1 MKKNFILFVLLFLI
15 GNVVFAAAPTVPS
28 SNLSFSSLD
37 GSQFS
42 VGYTTGNGTS
52 RIAVMK
58 EGSPVTGVP
67 VNGTDYT
74 VNSVFGTAAS
84 KFTADGEYVVAKT
97 SWNSFSVTNLK
108 PGTTYYVAIFEYNGS
123 GASTQYLMLPLT
135 GSQSTV
141 VAPTTQT
148 YAIATTATTGNT
160 ITLNWSKGNGSGR
173 LIIARKGSAVSATP
187 TDLANYYAADNVF
200 GNGTKLATDN
210 YVVYKST
217 GTTTTI
223 KGLEPN
229 TTYYFSFFE
238 YNGITYPVHL
248 LPGAAYSAVTYAGP
262 TVAPISPGFN
272 YIEGNRMTIAVTQ
285 GNGTHR
291 LFIAKKNDPVTAV
304 PVNGVTYTA
313 NAAFGTAGAEIAPGE
328 FVVATTTGNSINVTN
343 LEPNTVYH
351 FRVYE
356 YDVDNA
362 GNTYYLTSSY
372 AAKSGST
379 ATTPTTIASDF
390 KTLSLTGSSA
400 TIGFTP
406 GNGNYR
412 MVLMKAG
419 TPVDA
424 SPADLVKYIG
434 NSNFGSGTQLGTGNY
449 VVNWGM
455 NGAQTTLNNLQ
466 PGVTYYMSVYEFRGY
481 DYPVYSASG
490 GTHSFTIPLEP
501 TAASTSPWTAF
512 VDGASF
518 RLVWNSGNGSRRIV
532 VAKKGSAVTG
542 KPVDGTTYTANGAF
556 GTAGTEMAPGEFVVY
571 DGNYYSCDLA
581 NLEIGAT
588 YYFAVY
594 EYNVGVSGPDYL
606 TTSWLAASG
615 ATSTWPTAPTAIS
628 SVSGLQ
634 ATQATINYTKG
645 NGANCIFIMKQGSA
659 VNVTPQD
666 MVKYTAN
673 TSFGTSSTQISDGN
687 YVVAST
693 GGGWPFTVTNLRPNT
708 TYYISAFE
716 YNGSVQPAYLLSSPG
731 TYSFTTPDVPGAT
744 VPTTAASSALINNVD
759 GNKFT
764 FKWTNGNGEKR
775 IVVMKQGSA
784 VSFVPANTISYTANA
799 SFGSGTDLGGGQYVV
814 YNGTGS
820 SVDLTNLLPSA
831 TYHFAVYEYN
841 GTGTLI
847 RYLTATFLNANGST
861 AAAPSAPVTTVNAVA
876 AKGQV
881 NLSWN
886 NGNGSGRLVVMKE
899 GSAVTAVPAD
909 VSVYPAN
916 SVFKNGSQIAAGEY
930 VVYAGNSNMVTVTN
944 LENKTYYF
952 SIYEYNG
959 SAAPVYNSNSFAS
972 GSVVVSS
979 VLPVKLLYFKA
990 QTNNSKVVLNW
1001 ATAQEINNEGFVVER
1016 SMDGLQYLSIAT
1028 IASKGNSSN
1037 TSYYTYT
1044 DDAVVAAKVFYR
1056 LKQVDADGKFT
1067 YSTVVAVSLST
1078 EAKQIS
1084 IYPNPVRDQFKISLP
1099 QTVNDG
1105 IMNVYDSKGTV
1116 VLKQKVVNGQYINS
1130 SRLTSGVYFVN
1141 VEAKG
1146 AVYKTTIIK

>member
-1 MKKNFILFVLLFLI
+1 MKKNFILFVLSFLI
-15 GNVVFAAAPTVPS
+15 GHVVFAAAPTVPS
-28 SNLSFSSLD
+28 SNLSFTSLD
-37 GSQFS
+37 GSQFT
-42 VGYTTGNGTS
+42 VNYTTGNGTS

-58 EGSPVTGVP
+58 EGAPVTGLP

-74 VNSVFGTAAS
+74 INSVFGTAAS

-97 SWNSFSVTNLK
+97 SWNSFSVSNLK

-123 GASTQYLMLPLT
+123 GAGTQYLTLPLT

-160 ITLNWSKGNGSGR
+160 ITLSWSKGNGSGR
-173 LIIARKGSAVSATP
+173 LIIARKGSAVTATP
-187 TDLANYYAADNVF
+187 TDVTSYYAADNVF

-210 YVVYKST
+210 YVVYKGT
-217 GTTTTI
+217 GTSATI

-238 YNGITYPVHL
+238 YNGITYTVHL
-248 LPGAAYSAVTYAGP
+248 LPGTAYSVTTYAGP
-262 TVAPISPGFN
+262 KVAPTSPGFN

-291 LFIAKKNDPVTAV
+291 LFIARKNNPVTAV
-304 PVNGVTYTA
+304 PVNGVAYTA
-313 NAAFGTAGAEIAPGE
+313 NAAFGAAGAEIAPGE
-328 FVVATTTGNSINVTN
+328 FVVATATGNSVNVTN
-343 LEPNTVYH
+343 LEPNTTYH

-362 GNTYYLTSSY
+362 GNTYYLTGSY
-372 AAKSGST
+372 AEKSGST
-379 ATTPTTIASDF
+379 ATTPGTIASNF
-390 KTLSLTGSSA
+390 STTSLTGSSA

-412 MVLMKAG
+412 MVVMKAG
-419 TPVDA
+419 SPVDA
-424 SPADLVKYIG
+424 SPSDLVKYTA
-434 NSNFGSGTQLGTGNY
+434 NSNFGSGAQLGTGNY
-449 VVNWGM
+449 VTNWGM
-455 NGAQTTLNNLQ
+455 NGAQVTVNNLQ
-466 PGVTYYMSVYEFRGY
+466 PGVTYYMSIYEFRGY

-490 GTHSFTIPLEP
+490 GTYSFTIPLEP
-501 TAASTSPWTAF
+501 TTVSTSPWTAF

-518 RLVWNSGNGSRRIV
+518 RLVWTSGNGSRRMV
-532 VAKKGSAVTG
+532 VAKKGSAVTA

-571 DGNYYSCDLA
+571 DGNYYSCDLT

-594 EYNVGVSGPDYL
+594 EYNVGASGPDYL

-645 NGANCIFIMKQGSA
+645 NGASCIFIMKQGSA
-659 VNVTPQD
+659 VNVVPQD
-666 MVKYTAN
+666 MVKYTSS
-673 TSFGTSSTQISDGN
+673 TSFGINTTHISDGN
-687 YVVAST
+687 YVVASAS
-693 GGGWPFTVTNLRPNT
+693 GGWPFTVTNLQPNT

-716 YNGSVQPAYLLSSPG
+716 YNGSAQPAYLLSSPG

-744 VPTTAASSALINNVD
+744 VPTTAASNAAINNVD
-759 GNKFT
+759 GNKFS

-784 VSFVPANTISYTANA
+784 VSFVPANATSYAANA
-799 SFGSGTDLGGGQYVV
+799 SFGSGADLGGGQYVV
-814 YNGTGS
+814 YNGTAS
-820 SVDLTNLLPSA
+820 TVDLTNLLPSTA
-831 TYHFAVYEYN
+831 YYFAVYEYN

-847 RYLTATFLNANGST
+847 RYLTTPFLNASGST
-861 AAAPSAPVTTVNAVA
+861 MAAPSTPVTGVNAVP

-881 NLSWN
+881 TVSWN

-899 GSAVTAVPAD
+899 GSAVSAIPAD
-909 VSVYPAN
+909 LSVYPAS
-916 SVFKNGSQIAAGEY
+916 SVFKSGSQIAAGEY
-930 VVYAGNSNMVTVTN
+930 VVYAGNSNSVTVTN

-959 SAAPVYNSNSFAS
+959 SAAPVYNSTSFAS
-972 GSVVVSS
+972 GSVVVS
-979 VLPVKLLYFKA
+979 VALPVKLLYFKA
-990 QTNNSKVVLNW
+990 QASNDKVILNW
-1001 ATAQEINNEGFVVER
+1001 ATAQEINNEAFIVER
-1016 SMDGLQYLSIAT
+1016 STDGVQYQSMAT
-1028 IASKGNSSN
+1028 LAGKGNSSN

-1044 DDAVVAAKVFYR
+1044 DNAIAGKLYYR
-1056 LKQVDADGKFT
+1056 LKQVDADGRFT
-1067 YSTVVAVSLST
+1067 YSTVVAVSLQN

-1084 IYPNPVRDQFKISLP
+1084 VYPNPVRDQFRLSMP
-1099 QTVNDG
+1099 QAVNEG
-1105 IMNVYDSKGTV
+1105 VLCIYDSKGTI
-1116 VLKQKVVNGQYINS
+1116 VLKQKVANGQYINS
-1130 SRLTSGVYFVN
+1130 SQLAGGVYFVN

-1146 AVYKTTIIK
+1146 AVYKTTIVK

>member
-1 MKKNFILFVLLFLI
+1 MKKNFILFVLSFLI
-15 GNVVFAAAPTVPS
+15 GHVVFAAAPTVPS
-28 SNLSFSSLD
+28 SNLSFTSLD
-37 GSQFS
+37 GSQFT
-42 VGYTTGNGTS
+42 VNYTTGNGTS

-58 EGSPVTGVP
+58 EGSPVTGLP

-74 VNSVFGTAAS
+74 INSVFGTAAS
-84 KFTADGEYVVAKT
+84 KFTADGEYVVAKN
-97 SWNSFSVTNLK
+97 SWNSFSVSNLK

-123 GASTQYLMLPLT
+123 GAGTQYLTLPLT

-160 ITLNWSKGNGSGR
+160 ITLSWSKGNGSGR
-173 LIIARKGSAVSATP
+173 LIIARKGSAVTATP
-187 TDLANYYAADNVF
+187 TDVTSYYAADNVF

-210 YVVYKST
+210 YVVYKGT
-217 GTTTTI
+217 GTSTTI

-248 LPGAAYSAVTYAGP
+248 LPGTAHSAITYAGP

-291 LFIAKKNDPVTAV
+291 LFIARKNNPVTAV
-304 PVNGVTYTA
+304 PVNGVAYTA
-313 NAAFGTAGAEIAPGE
+313 NAAFGAAGAEIAPGE
-328 FVVATTTGNSINVTN
+328 FVVATATGNSVNVTN
-343 LEPNTVYH
+343 LEPNTTYH

-362 GNTYYLTSSY
+362 GNTYYLTGSY
-372 AAKSGST
+372 AEKSGST
-379 ATTPTTIASDF
+379 ATTPGTIASNF
-390 KTLSLTGSSA
+390 STTSLTGSSA

-412 MVLMKAG
+412 MVVMKAG
-419 TPVDA
+419 SPVDA
-424 SPADLVKYIG
+424 SPSDLVKYTA
-434 NSNFGSGTQLGTGNY
+434 NSNFGSGAQLGTGNY
-449 VVNWGM
+449 VTNWGM
-455 NGAQTTLNNLQ
+455 NGAQVTVNNLQ
-466 PGVTYYMSVYEFRGY
+466 PGVTYYMSIYEFRGY

-490 GTHSFTIPLEP
+490 GTYSFTIPLEP
-501 TAASTSPWTAF
+501 TTVSTSPWTAF

-518 RLVWNSGNGSRRIV
+518 RLVWTSGNGSRRMV
-532 VAKKGSAVTG
+532 VAKKGSAVTA

-556 GTAGTEMAPGEFVVY
+556 GTAATEMAPGEFVVY
-571 DGNYYSCDLA
+571 DGNYYSCDLT

-594 EYNVGVSGPDYL
+594 EYNVGAGGPDYL

-615 ATSTWPTAPTAIS
+615 ATSTWPTVPTAIS

-645 NGANCIFIMKQGSA
+645 NGASCIFIMKQGSA
-659 VNVTPQD
+659 VNVVPQD
-666 MVKYTAN
+666 MVKYTSS
-673 TSFGTSSTQISDGN
+673 TSFGINTTHISDGN

-693 GGGWPFTVTNLRPNT
+693 SGGWPFTVTNLQPNT

-716 YNGSVQPAYLLSSPG
+716 YNGSAQPAYLLSSPG

-744 VPTTAASSALINNVD
+744 VPTTAASNAVINNVD

-784 VSFVPANTISYTANA
+784 VSFVPANATSYTANA

-814 YNGTGS
+814 YNGTAS
-820 SVDLTNLLPSA
+820 SVDLTNLLPST
-831 TYHFAVYEYN
+831 TYYFAVYEYN

-847 RYLTATFLNANGST
+847 RYLTTPFLNASGST
-861 AAAPSAPVTTVNAVA
+861 MAAPSAPVTGVNAVP

-881 NLSWN
+881 TVSWN
-886 NGNGSGRLVVMKE
+886 NGNGNGRLVVMKE
-899 GSAVTAVPAD
+899 GSGVSAIPAD
-909 VSVYPAN
+909 LSVYPAS
-916 SVFKNGSQIAAGEY
+916 SVFKSGSQIAAGEY
-930 VVYAGNSNMVTVTN
+930 VVYAGNSNSVTVTN

-959 SAAPVYNSNSFAS
+959 SAAPVYNSTSFAS
-972 GSVVVSS
+972 GSVVVS
-979 VLPVKLLYFKA
+979 VALPVKLLYFKA
-990 QTNNSKVVLNW
+990 QASNDKVILNW
-1001 ATAQEINNEGFVVER
+1001 ATAQEINNEAFIVER
-1016 SMDGLQYLSIAT
+1016 STDGVQYQSMAT
-1028 IASKGNSSN
+1028 LAGKGNSSN

-1044 DDAVVAAKVFYR
+1044 DNAIAGKFYYR
-1056 LKQVDADGKFT
+1056 LKQVDADGRFT
-1067 YSTVVAVSLST
+1067 YSTVVAVSLQN

-1084 IYPNPVRDQFKISLP
+1084 VYPNPVKDQFRLSIP
-1099 QTVNDG
+1099 QAVNEG
-1105 IMNVYDSKGTV
+1105 MLCIYDSKGTI

-1130 SRLTSGVYFVN
+1130 SQLASGVYFVN

-1146 AVYKTTIIK
+1146 AVYKTTIVK